1 MREDFI
7 NKEIVLIDW
16 RRKYYMMRSCQKK
29 DEIQQKNDLELFKK
43 AFPSD
48 KLDTIED
55 YVDLFLG
62 YRGTKYRRYLIDFC
76 LLCKNRGFSHSS
88 CQIRELIVDRLLK
101 GDYKSFKLKG
111 QHEIDKM
118 TGFEFEVFVARFFDR
133 CGCLVEITPKSHDKG
148 ADLIIQQPGIKTVAQ
163 AKRRKKNIGIRAIQ
177 EAFAAKKYYEAD
189 KALVV
194 ISSKFTASAKD
205 LAEKLDVVLWD
216 RQRLMQ
222 ELRRHNFKV

>member
-1 MREDFI
+1 M
-7 NKEIVLIDW
+7 IDW
-16 RRKYYMMRSCQKK
+16 GRINYMMRSCQKK

-43 AFPSD
+43 AFPAD

-62 YRGTKYRRYLIDFC
+62 YRGTKYRRYLIEFG
-76 LLCKNRGFSHSS
+76 LLLRDRGFSDSS
-88 CQIRELIVDRLLK
+88 CQVQELITDRLLK
-101 GDYKSFKLKG
+101 GDYKSFKLKR

-118 TGFEFEVFVARFFDR
+118 TGFEFEVFLARFFDR
-133 CGCLVEITPKSHDKG
+133 CGCQVEIMPESHDKG
-148 ADLIIQQPGIKTVAQ
+148 ADLIIQQPGIRTVVQ
-163 AKRRKKNIGIRAIQ
+163 AKRRKKNIGIHAIQ
-177 EAFAAKKYYEAD
+177 EVFAAKKYYEAD
-189 KALVV
+189 NALVV

-205 LAEKLDVVLWD
+205 SAERFDVALWD